1 MSQRLIAITRPEVA
15 ATLVANGS
23 TIGSTKLSFVTAL
36 GLTAVLAAVPKPR
49 FTLFQRRRSLLDLL
63 EVQRVLEALAA
74 SGSVLPACPG
84 TLVDD
89 SSEAL
94 ELICADAS
102 RLRSALEEFGAARQF
117 QIVVTWD
124 GPAMVGAIKRRADV
138 IEAVDAAA
146 VSGRLAAGKALQ
158 AIMIGE
164 RERLSGEILARLSP
178 AVRDILAMPQ
188 DGEDC
193 VANLVVLID
202 ADSDARLDAAL
213 VELDALLPGKS
224 RVRCIGPLP
233 AVSFAAV
240 SLDRID
246 PDRIDAARRLLGVGY
261 RLTAESVRSA
271 WRVYAQAHHPDV
283 AEAFATSTTSAEFG
297 NASAAYR
304 LLRRFAD
311 QTERTGCEP
320 ALFVDILAQADKAR
334 RAA

>member
-23 TIGSTKLSFVTAL
+23 TIGGTKLNFVTAL
-36 GLTAVLAAVPKPR
+36 GLTAILAKVPKPR
-49 FTLFQRRRSLLDLL
+49 FTFFPRRRMLLDLL
-63 EVQRVLEALAA
+63 DVQRVLEAIAA
-74 SGSVLPACPG
+74 AGSVLPACPG
-84 TLVDD
+84 TLLDD

-102 RLRSALEEFGAARQF
+102 RLRGALEEFGAARQF
-117 QIVVTWD
+117 QIIVTWD
-124 GPAMVGAIKRRADV
+124 GPAMVDAIKSRADV
-138 IEAVDAAA
+138 VAA
-146 VSGRLAAGKALQ
+146 VAVAAPSGRLATGKVLQ
-158 AIMIGE
+158 GIMMGE
-164 RERLSGEILARLSP
+164 RERLSARILAQLSP
-178 AVRDILAMPQ
+178 VVRDILAMPQ

-202 ADSDARLDAAL
+202 ANAESMLDAAL
-213 VELDALLPGKS
+213 AELDALLPGKS
-224 RVRCIGPLP
+224 RVRCVGPLP

-246 PDRIDAARRLLGVGY
+246 PDRIDVARRLLGVGY
-261 RLTAESVRSA
+261 RVTTESVRSA
-271 WRVYAQAHHPDV
+271 WRSYAQSHHPDV
-283 AEAFATSTTSAEFG
+283 ADLSAASADAGEFG
-297 NASAAYR
+297 DASAAYR

-320 ALFVDILAQADKAR
+320 ALFVDILGQADKGR

>member
-15 ATLVANGS
+15 AKIEANGS
-23 TIGSTKLSFVTAL
+23 KVGGTKLNFVTAL
-36 GLTAVLAAVPKPR
+36 GLTAVLATVPKPR
-49 FTLFQRRRSLLDLL
+49 FTFFPRRRMLLDLL
-63 EVQRVLEALAA
+63 DVQRILEAIAA
-74 SGSVLPACPG
+74 AGSVLPACPG
-84 TLVDD
+84 TLLDD

-102 RLRSALEEFGAARQF
+102 RLRGALEAFGATRQF
-117 QIVVTWD
+117 QIIVTWD
-124 GPAMVGAIKRRADV
+124 GPAMIGAIKSRADV
-138 IEAVDAAA
+138 IAAVAAA
-146 VSGRLAAGKALQ
+146 GASGRLAAGKALQ
-158 AIMIGE
+158 AIMMAE
-164 RERLSGEILARLSP
+164 RERLSGEIFARLSP
-178 AVRDILAMPQ
+178 VVRDILAMPQ

-202 ADSDARLDAAL
+202 AHAETMLDAAL
-213 VELDALLPGKS
+213 TELDALLPGNS
-224 RVRCIGPLP
+224 RVRCVGPLP

-261 RLTAESVRSA
+261 RLTTESVRSA
-271 WRVYAQAHHPDV
+271 WRSYAQTHHPDV
-283 AEAFATSTTSAEFG
+283 AETSADAGEFG
-297 NASAAYR
+297 DASAAYR

-320 ALFVDILAQADKAR
+320 ALFLDILGQADKGR